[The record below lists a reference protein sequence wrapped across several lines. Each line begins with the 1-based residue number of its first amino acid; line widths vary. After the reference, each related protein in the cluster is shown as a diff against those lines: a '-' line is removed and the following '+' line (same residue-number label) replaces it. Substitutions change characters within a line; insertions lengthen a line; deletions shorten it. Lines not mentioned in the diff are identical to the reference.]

1 MAPKA
6 GKGRG
11 NRGKGDRKKKEE
23 KGIIY
28 YNMHL

>member
-11 NRGKGDRKKKEE
+11 NRGKGERKKKEE
-23 KGIIY
+23 KGIIITTC
-28 YNMHL
+28 ML